1 MPLLSQAMLFGSLA
15 EQSLNRVAHP
25 EYLRQGLTNFL
36 QRDP

>member
-15 EQSLNRVAHP
+15 EQPLNRVARP
-25 EYLRQGLTNFL
+25 EYLQQDLTNFP